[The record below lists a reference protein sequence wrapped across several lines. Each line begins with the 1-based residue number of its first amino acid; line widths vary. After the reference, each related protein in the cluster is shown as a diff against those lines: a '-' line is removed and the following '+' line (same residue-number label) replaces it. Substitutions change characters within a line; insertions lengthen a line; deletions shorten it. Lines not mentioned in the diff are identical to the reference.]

1 MESVYRP
8 LVGDQIRFVKIQPG
22 AWTDPIRCD
31 LVYLPLPN
39 AETDVVEAWFSGR
52 PLPKLLH
59 QELYDPRPSSMSSST
74 GYASEAPA
82 ATAPTAGIPP
92 FVALSYAWV
101 HPGQTEELLL
111 DGHPVQKTVNL
122 VAGLRQLRVM
132 LGDPSR
138 APPIFSSLDVL
149 FWIDALC
156 INQEDNAEK
165 STQVPRIGAIYG
177 AADLVVAWLGENGED
192 DGKIHEFMT
201 LANNMEFED
210 QSEFFESAYPRFD
223 TLDSVKLSDVL
234 HAYKSLVCRSWFERI
249 WVIQEMALSR
259 CTVILAGS
267 YSCQYTPFTHAC
279 LQILENH
286 SEHVLLEGSPIPL
299 LRPVCYDPIAV
310 FVRLTIRAIF
320 EPRSVAG
327 SGTPFANSQ
336 EGEENRDLDGQLP
349 DCNKKVEGRFRAN
362 MFTGWID
369 YTGALLARSAVAK
382 EFVSTRLLAFILRAA
397 LRGTVSQFK
406 ATVPQDYIY
415 GILPMGG
422 NMVNCRKLSPDY
434 TLRFEDVY
442 HECTTLILEHTGD
455 LNIIPRYRNRL
466 DETPSWVPDY
476 RCSIVSPVFTEWL
489 PGEASGTS
497 DVSVSDDGRVLFTR
511 GAHLGHVKLALNHS
525 CFIGYSV
532 EGAVIIN
539 RFDGLLEDSCKEE
552 RLDKHDVLTG
562 VLEVF
567 CQDQSFRRFQPD
579 QVREV
584 YDDIV
589 SDSPSTGDPGDSS
602 CRDIAIGV
610 LSKIATGS
618 FS

>member
-1 MESVYRP
+1 MESVYRL

-22 AWTDPIRCD
+22 AWTDPVRCD

-59 QELYDPRPSSMSSST
+59 QELHDPRPSSMSSLT

-82 ATAPTAGIPP
+82 AIAPTAGIPP
-92 FVALSYAWV
+92 FVALSYAWG

-122 VAGLRQLRVM
+122 VAGLRQLRGM

-138 APPIFSSLDVL
+138 APSIFGSPDVL

-177 AADLVVAWLGENGED
+177 AADVVVAWLGENGED
-192 DGKIHEFMT
+192 DGTIHEFMT
-201 LANNMEFED
+201 LANNMEFEN

-223 TLDSVKLSDVL
+223 TLDSAKLSDVL
-234 HAYKSLVCRSWFERI
+234 YAYKSLMGRSWFERI
-249 WVIQEMALSR
+249 CVIQEMALSR

-267 YSCQYTPFTHAC
+267 YSCQYKPFT
-279 LQILENH
+279 
-286 SEHVLLEGSPIPL
+286 
-299 LRPVCYDPIAV
+299 
-310 FVRLTIRAIF
+310 
-320 EPRSVAG
+320 
-327 SGTPFANSQ
+327 
-336 EGEENRDLDGQLP
+336 
-349 DCNKKVEGRFRAN
+349 
-362 MFTGWID
+362 
-369 YTGALLARSAVAK
+369 
-382 EFVSTRLLAFILRAA
+382 AA
-397 LRGTVSQFK
+397 LRGSVSQFK
-406 ATVPQDYIY
+406 ATVPHDYIY
-415 GILPMGG
+415 GILSMGG

-466 DETPSWVPDY
+466 DGMPSWVPDY
-476 RCSIVSPVFTEWL
+476 RCNIVSPALTEWL

-497 DVSVSDDGRVLFTR
+497 DVSVSDDGRVLSTR
-511 GAHLGHVKLALNHS
+511 GARLGHVKLALNHS

-532 EGAVIIN
+532 KGAVIIN
-539 RFDGLLEDSCKEE
+539 RFDEFLERSCKEE

-567 CQDQSFRRFQPD
+567 CQDLSLRRFQAN
-579 QVREV
+579 QVRGV

-589 SDSPSTGDPGDSS
+589 SDSPSTGGQGDSS
-602 CRDIAIGV
+602 CRDITIGL
-610 LSKIATGS
+610 LSKIANGS
-618 FS
+618 FFVTSQGLILGLARHDEEAREGDVVVMMKGAERPWLLRHVVGDDQEDFTFVGACEPLYTHIGGLKDWRSMNEALFKQTRVQFFARNEIREFRLV